1 MSGVRGGVLSAARGD
16 REAEESVVS
25 AWLVG
30 DEVSAAELTELFESL
45 DAEERRRADRLD
57 TPQGRR
63 RFIVA
68 HGAVRRI
75 AADYLGT
82 SPAELTWRIGR
93 HGKPELP
100 GVQVNY
106 SHSGGLCL
114 VALSATRQVG
124 ADIQRLVPGLDVI
137 AMARRY
143 FPADEARTVADDG
156 PEAFA
161 RLWTRKEAVSK
172 AHGGRLTQ
180 VLPLPVAADVVQ
192 VGSTAYRVVDLR
204 VPPGFRAAVAL
215 SGAEPFTVE
224 RP

>member
-1 MSGVRGGVLSAARGD
+1 MSGAQTAAALGGCETDGSL
-16 REAEESVVS
+16 VS

-30 DEVSAAELTELFESL
+30 DDVSAAEEAEFFETL
-45 DAEERRRADRLD
+45 DADERRRADRLD
-57 TPQGRR
+57 TTRARR

-75 AADYLGT
+75 VADHLGT
-82 SPAELTWRIGR
+82 PPADLTRRIGR

-124 ADIQRLVPGLDVI
+124 ADIQRLVPGLDVT

-143 FPADEARTVADDG
+143 FPADEARAVAEGGSDV
-156 PEAFA
+156 FT
-161 RLWTRKEAVSK
+161 RLWARKEAVCK
-172 AHGGRLTQ
+172 AFGGRLTQ
-180 VLPLPVAADVVQ
+180 VLPLPVAGDVVQ
-192 VGSTAYRVVDLR
+192 VGSSGYRVVDLC
-204 VPPGFRAAVAL
+204 VPAGFRAAVAL
-215 SGAEPFTVE
+215 SGAEPFRVE
-224 RP
+224 LV

>member
-1 MSGVRGGVLSAARGD
+1 MSGGLLTS
-16 REAEESVVS
+16 SVVS

-30 DEVSAAELTELFESL
+30 DDVSAAEVAEFFETL

-57 TPQGRR
+57 TAQARR

-75 AADYLGT
+75 VAARLGT
-82 SPAELTWRIGR
+82 PPAELTRRIGPQ
-93 HGKPELP
+93 GKPELP

-114 VALSATRQVG
+114 VALSDTRQVG
-124 ADIQRLVPGLDVI
+124 ADIQRLVPGLDVT

-143 FPADEARTVADDG
+143 FPGAEARAVAEGG
-156 PEAFA
+156 PEVFA

-180 VLPLPVAADVVQ
+180 VLPLPVADDVVQ
-192 VGSTAYRVVDLR
+192 VGSSAYRVLDVLDLG
-204 VPPGFRAAVAL
+204 VPAGFQAAVAL

>member
-1 MSGVRGGVLSAARGD
+1 MARGGCETD
-16 REAEESVVS
+16 ESVVS
-25 AWLVG
+25 TWLIS
-30 DEVSAAELTELFESL
+30 DDVSAAELAEFFQTL
-45 DAEERRRADRLD
+45 DAAERRRADRLD
-57 TPQGRR
+57 TAQGRQ

-75 AADYLGT
+75 VADHLGM

-114 VALSATRQVG
+114 VALSAARQVG
-124 ADIQRLVPGLDVI
+124 ADIQRLVPSLDVT

-143 FPADEARTVADDG
+143 FPADEARAVAEGGSDV
-156 PEAFA
+156 FA
-161 RLWTRKEAVSK
+161 RLWTRKEAVCK
-172 AHGGRLTQ
+172 ALGGRLTQ

-192 VGSTAYRVVDLR
+192 VGSSAYRVVDLR